1 MSQTRAKSL
10 NQQQNSAVS
19 EFLPMLQKG
28 IWLFG
33 IISWIFGLTD
43 RSIALLADGYLSAI
57 DIVQL
62 FTASFF
68 FVSWLLLSPFLSVN
82 APRVLKVKNSRQNI
96 EIAQ

>member
-1 MSQTRAKSL
+1 M
-10 NQQQNSAVS
+10 NQQQNSEVS
-19 EFLPMLQKG
+19 AFLPILQKG

-68 FVSWLLLSPFLSVN
+68 FVSWLLLSPFLSIN
-82 APRVLKVKNSRQNI
+82 SPRSLKAENSLPKVKV
-96 EIAQ
+96 AQ

>member
-1 MSQTRAKSL
+1 M
-10 NQQQNSAVS
+10 NQQQNSEVS
-19 EFLPMLQKG
+19 AFLPMLQKG

-43 RSIALLADGYLSAI
+43 RTIALLADGYLSAV

-68 FVSWLLLSPFLSVN
+68 FVSWLFLNPFLSVN
-82 APRVLKVKNSRQNI
+82 SQKSLKADTSRHNV

>member
-1 MSQTRAKSL
+1 M
-10 NQQQNSAVS
+10 NQQQNSEVS
-19 EFLPMLQKG
+19 AFLPMLQKG

-43 RSIALLADGYLSAI
+43 RTIALLADGYFSAV

-68 FVSWLLLSPFLSVN
+68 FVSWLFLNPFLSVN
-82 APRVLKVKNSRQNI
+82 SQKSLKADTSRHNV

>member
-1 MSQTRAKSL
+1 M
-10 NQQQNSAVS
+10 NQQQNSAVL

-82 APRVLKVKNSRQNI
+82 APRVLKVKNNGQNI